1 MLLTALGCVASG
13 FSRTG
18 VVVLSVVIASATLSA
33 HHSTAMFDQ
42 SKVMS
47 RTGTIKQLEWVNPH
61 VWLHVTLADDNG
73 REAVWSFEAGSPLQ
87 LQQLG
92 WKPDSFR
99 AGGKVEVGFRPMK
112 DGSRGGQLMNAT
124 PAGGQRVCSNRGCE

>member
-1 MLLTALGCVASG
+1 M
-13 FSRTG
+13 FSRTLVLA
-18 VVVLSVVIASATLSA
+18 VVAASIAVAPALA

-42 SKVMS
+42 SKVVS

-61 VWLHVTLADDNG
+61 VWLHVTLTDQSG

-92 WKPDSFR
+92 WKPESFR
-99 AGGKVEVGFRPMK
+99 PGGKIEVGFRPMR
-112 DGSRGGQLMNAT
+112 DGSRGGQLMNVT
-124 PAGGQRVCSNRGCE
+124 PGGGQKVCSNRGCE

>member
-1 MLLTALGCVASG
+1 MLLRALGVAILG
-13 FSRTG
+13 
-18 VVVLSVVIASATLSA
+18 ASIPGAPTLA

-42 SKVMS
+42 SKVLS

-61 VWLHVTLADDNG
+61 VWLHVTLTDQSG

-92 WKPDSFR
+92 WKPERFHPGS
-99 AGGKVEVGFRPMK
+99 KIEVGFRPMK
-112 DGSRGGQLMNAT
+112 DGSRGGQLMSVT
-124 PAGGQRVCSNRGCE
+124 PSGGQKVCSNRGCE

>member
-1 MLLTALGCVASG
+1 MFRNVFGLPVLIATAA
-13 FSRTG
+13 
-18 VVVLSVVIASATLSA
+18 IAPALA

-42 SKVMS
+42 SKVVS

-61 VWLHVTLADDNG
+61 VWLHVTLTDNNG

-92 WKPDSFR
+92 WKPESFR
-99 AGGKVEVGFRPMK
+99 AGGKIDVGFRPMK
-112 DGSRGGQLMNAT
+112 DGSRGGQLMNVT
-124 PAGGQRVCSNRGCE
+124 PSGGQRVCSNRGCE

>member
-1 MLLTALGCVASG
+1 MFRNVFGLPVLIATAA
-13 FSRTG
+13 
-18 VVVLSVVIASATLSA
+18 IAPALA

-42 SKVMS
+42 SKVVS

-61 VWLHVTLADDNG
+61 VWLHVTLTDDNG

-92 WKPDSFR
+92 WKSESFR
-99 AGGKVEVGFRPMK
+99 AGGKIDVGFRPMK
-112 DGSRGGQLMNAT
+112 DGSRGGQLMNVT
-124 PAGGQRVCSNRGCE
+124 PSGGQRVCSNRGCE

>member
-1 MLLTALGCVASG
+1 MLLKALGVACLG
-13 FSRTG
+13 
-18 VVVLSVVIASATLSA
+18 ASILGAPALA

-47 RTGTIKQLEWVNPH
+47 RAGTIKQLEWINPH
-61 VWLHVTLADDNG
+61 VWLHVTLTDDTG
-73 REAVWSFEAGSPLQ
+73 REAIWSFEAGSPLQ

-92 WKPDSFR
+92 WKPESFR
-99 AGGKVEVGFRPMK
+99 AGSTIEVGFRPMK
-112 DGSRGGQLMNAT
+112 DGSRGGQLMNVT

>member
-1 MLLTALGCVASG
+1 MLLKALGYVVSG

-18 VVVLSVVIASATLSA
+18 VVVLIASITGATLVA

-42 SKVMS
+42 AKVMS
-47 RTGTIKQLEWVNPH
+47 RTGTIKQLEWINPH
-61 VWLHVTLADDNG
+61 VWLHVTMTDDTG

-99 AGGKVEVGFRPMK
+99 AGGKIEVGFRPMK
-112 DGSRGGQLMNAT
+112 DGSRGGQLMSVT
-124 PAGGQRVCSNRGCE
+124 PAGGQKVCSNRGCE

>member
-1 MLLTALGCVASG
+1 MLLKTLAYVASG
-13 FSRTG
+13 SSRTG
-18 VVVLSVVIASATLSA
+18 VVVLIASIVVAPAVA

-42 SKVMS
+42 SKVVS

-61 VWLHVTLADDNG
+61 VWLHVTLTDQSG

-92 WKPDSFR
+92 WKPDSFK
-99 AGGKVEVGFRPMK
+99 AGGKIEVGFRPMK
-112 DGSRGGQLMNAT
+112 DGSRGGQLMNVT
-124 PAGGQRVCSNRGCE
+124 PSGGQKVCSNRGCE

>member
-1 MLLTALGCVASG
+1 MLIRALGVA
-13 FSRTG
+13 
-18 VVVLSVVIASATLSA
+18 VLGASILGAPALA

-47 RTGTIKQLEWVNPH
+47 RSGTIKQLEWINPH
-61 VWLHVTLADDNG
+61 VWLHVTLTDENG

-99 AGGKVEVGFRPMK
+99 AGSKIDVGFRPMK
-112 DGSRGGQLMNAT
+112 DSSRGGQLMNVT
-124 PAGGQRVCSNRGCE
+124 PAGGQKVCSNRGCE

>member
-1 MLLTALGCVASG
+1 VASG

-18 VVVLSVVIASATLSA
+18 LVVLIAFIVVAPALA

-42 SKVMS
+42 SKVIS

-61 VWLHVTLADDNG
+61 VWLHVTLTDDAG

-99 AGGKVEVGFRPMK
+99 PGGKIEVGFRPMK
-112 DGSRGGQLMNAT
+112 DGSRGGQLMNVT
-124 PAGGQRVCSNRGCE
+124 PAGGQKVCSNRGCE

>member
-1 MLLTALGCVASG
+1 MLLRALGVAILG
-13 FSRTG
+13 
-18 VVVLSVVIASATLSA
+18 ASIVGSPALA

-42 SKVMS
+42 SKVVS

-61 VWLHVTLADDNG
+61 VWLHVTLTDQSG

-99 AGGKVEVGFRPMK
+99 PGGTIEVGFRPMK
-112 DGSRGGQLMNAT
+112 DGSRGGQLMNVT
-124 PAGGQRVCSNRGCE
+124 PSGGQKVCSNRGCD

>member
-1 MLLTALGCVASG
+1 MLLRASGYVASG

-18 VVVLSVVIASATLSA
+18 VAVLIAFVAGVTLAA

-47 RTGTIKQLEWVNPH
+47 RSGTIKQLEWINPH
-61 VWLHVTLADDNG
+61 VWLHVTLTDDNG

-99 AGGKVEVGFRPMK
+99 PGSKIEVGFRPMK
-112 DGSRGGQLMNAT
+112 DGSRGGQLMNVT
-124 PAGGQRVCSNRGCE
+124 PAGGQKVCSNRGCE

>member
-1 MLLTALGCVASG
+1 MFRNALGLTVLVA
-13 FSRTG
+13 TAA
-18 VVVLSVVIASATLSA
+18 IAPAVA

-47 RTGTIKQLEWVNPH
+47 RSGTIKQLEWINPH
-61 VWLHVTLADDNG
+61 VWLHVTLTDQNG

-99 AGGKVEVGFRPMK
+99 PGSKIEVGFRPMK
-112 DGSRGGQLMNAT
+112 DGSGGGQRANVT
-124 PAGGQRVCSNRGCE
+124 PAGGQKVCSNRGCE